1 MLEFLLLAL
10 LSSDTQ
16 TFLGRVS
23 QAQMELPKMEIFQ
36 PAKVPLKPQEKV
48 APKLLD
54 EIKISVLAFDQGS
67 GKVLFEKNI
76 SRSQPIASLTK
87 IMSFLVIMDHHALDE
102 VVTVPIEATEVS
114 GAKIDIYQY
123 ERLSVKTLLEAALIP
138 SANDAMLALALF
150 DAGTEEAFVKKLNEK
165 AQALGLKSAQFY
177 NATGLDIFDEQ
188 TGGYYG
194 NKMSALDVMKMA
206 RIALNNDFFRQ
217 TVAKEAF
224 WGTSVDGRFSHE
236 KPSTN
241 QLLGTFINSKGVK
254 TGYTELAGECLV
266 NLSEDPDGN
275 EILTVVLGSSDRFG
289 ETRSLVSWV
298 MDAFVWK

>member
-10 LSSDTQ
+10 FSND
-16 TFLGRVS
+16 S
-23 QAQMELPKMEIFQ
+23 QAFLARVAQSQQELPRVEIFQ
-36 PAKVPLKPQEKV
+36 PAKVPLKPKEKV
-48 APKLLD
+48 APKLLN
-54 EIKISVLAFDQGS
+54 EAKISVLAFDQGS

-76 SRSQPIASLTK
+76 SRAQPIASLTK
-87 IMSFLVIMDHHALDE
+87 ILSFLVFMDSHELDE
-102 VVTVPIEATEVS
+102 VVTIPIEATEIT

-123 ERLSVKTLLEAALIP
+123 ERLTVKTLLEAALIP
-138 SANDAMLALALF
+138 SANDAMLALALY
-150 DAGTEEAFVKKLNEK
+150 DAGSEEDFVKKMNEK
-165 AQALGLKSAQFY
+165 TRDLGLKSAQFY
-177 NATGLDIFDEQ
+177 NATGLDIFDEE
-188 TGGYYG
+188 TGGYHG

-206 RIALNNDFFRQ
+206 RIALNNDFFRE
-217 TVAKEAF
+217 TVAKESF

-266 NLSEDPDGN
+266 NLSEDKDGN

-289 ETRSLVSWV
+289 ETRSLVGWV